1 MNENEKENLKLLISR
16 YANACAY
23 VAQDIREGVR
33 ESLLEDDMAEQ
44 KSLKEELFKMIEAI

>member
-23 VAQDIREGVR
+23 VAQDLREGVR

-44 KSLKEELFKMIEAI
+44 KSIKEELFRIIEAI

>member
-1 MNENEKENLKLLISR
+1 MNENEKENLKILISR

-23 VAQDIREGVR
+23 VAQDLREGVR

-44 KSLKEELFKMIEAI
+44 KSLKEELFRIIEAI

>member
-23 VAQDIREGVR
+23 VAQDLREGVR

-44 KSLKEELFKMIEAI
+44 KSLKEELFRIIEAI